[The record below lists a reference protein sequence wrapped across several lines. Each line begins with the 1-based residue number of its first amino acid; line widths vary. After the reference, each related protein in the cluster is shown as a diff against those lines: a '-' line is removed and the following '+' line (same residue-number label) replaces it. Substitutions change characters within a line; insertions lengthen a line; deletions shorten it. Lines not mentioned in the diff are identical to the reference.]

1 MKMKTELLRELR
13 ETAANKINIYLNKS
27 TNEYL
32 ILFNKCVVPRMV
44 EYDGTPSEYFD
55 IIKRCSSRKEA
66 KAFCNLYRRKYI
78 LLKIVDIR
86 NKEHRW

>member
-1 MKMKTELLRELR
+1 MKTELLRELR
-13 ETAANKINIYLNKS
+13 KTAAVKINIFLDKS

-32 ILFNKCVVPRMV
+32 IIFNKSVVPRMV

-55 IIKRCSSRKEA
+55 IVKRCNSRKEA

-78 LLKIVDIR
+78 LLKIADIR
-86 NKEHRW
+86 NKENKW

>member
-1 MKMKTELLRELR
+1 MKTELLRELR

-32 ILFNKCVVPRMV
+32 IIFNKSVVPKMV

-55 IIKRCSSRKEA
+55 IIKRCNSRKEA

-86 NKEHRW
+86 NKEHKW